1 MMNATDSRLAGIFK
15 LGRPLSPLYSILMAN
30 RSNLYRKGIFKR
42 HKMNV
47 PVISVGNLLM
57 GGTGKTPLVHY
68 IAELLLHHNR
78 KPAVLSRGYKGTS
91 SSPINVVSNGKEIL
105 MNAAEAGDEP
115 RLLAETL
122 PGVPVLTGKKRFM
135 TGRYAIDRLGIDTII
150 LDDGFQHLAVD
161 RDLDLVLF
169 SAHTLL
175 GNGRVLPGGELRE
188 PLSSLNRAD
197 GFIITGVSRKL
208 ERGVEEFISFLK
220 QRFPRQ
226 PVFTGHYQTHEK
238 ILQADQENTEFLP
251 VAEIINKSLF
261 GFCGIAQP
269 MSFKSTILKEK
280 LNLSDFISYPDHY
293 LYSRPEI
300 ISLVER
306 AKKMGAKGLITTAKD
321 FVKLKEVY
329 VPDFPLY
336 VLSVKLQM
344 GQEFDTF
351 LINHPAGSP
360 PSNFPYGFSDL

>member
-1 MMNATDSRLAGIFK
+1 
-15 LGRPLSPLYSILMAN
+15 
-30 RSNLYRKGIFKR
+30 
-42 HKMNV
+42 MNV

-68 IAELLLHHNR
+68 IADLLLHHNR

-91 SSPINVVSNGKEIL
+91 RSPINVVSNGKEIL

-115 RLLAETL
+115 CLLAETL
-122 PGVPVLTGKKRFM
+122 PGVPVLTGKKRFV
-135 TGRYAIDRLGIDTII
+135 TGRYAIDSLGIDTII
-150 LDDGFQHLAVD
+150 LDDGFQHLAVT

-169 SAHTLL
+169 SAHKLL

-197 GFIITGVSRKL
+197 GFIITGVNREL
-208 ERGVEEFISFLK
+208 ERGVDEFISFLK
-220 QRFPRQ
+220 QEFPRQ
-226 PVFTGHYQTHEK
+226 PVFTAHYQTHEK
-238 ILQADQENTEFLP
+238 ILRADQDKAEFLP
-251 VAEIINKSLF
+251 LAELENEPLF

-269 MSFKSTILKEK
+269 ISFRSTILKEK
-280 LNLSDFISYPDHY
+280 LKLLDLASYPDHY
-293 LYSRPEI
+293 LYSRSAI

-306 AKKMGAKGLITTAKD
+306 AKNTGAKALITTAKD

-344 GQEFDTF
+344 GQEFDAY
-351 LINHPAGSP
+351 LINHLAD
-360 PSNFPYGFSDL
+360 FSF